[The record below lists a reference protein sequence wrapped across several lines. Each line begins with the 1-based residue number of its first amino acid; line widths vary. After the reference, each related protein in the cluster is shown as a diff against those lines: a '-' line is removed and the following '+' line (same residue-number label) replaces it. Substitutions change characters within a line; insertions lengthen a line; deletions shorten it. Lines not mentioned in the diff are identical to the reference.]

1 MGTVVSLFVN
11 VFAAMAA
18 IPFLSFALVY
28 IITLRLTQQKKRAMH
43 WSMDVTTV
51 LLIMAVGALW
61 QYIWGSSVGWWVLLG
76 LLLLLYVTLALLQIW
91 LKGKLD
97 WERLGRGGW
106 RLSFILFSTLYLI
119 FFVIGMQ
126 TG

>member
-1 MGTVVSLFVN
+1 MGTVVSLFVH

-18 IPFLSFALVY
+18 IPFLSFAFVY
-28 IITLRLTQQKKRAMH
+28 IITFRLTKQKKRAIH

-61 QYIWGSSVGWWVLLG
+61 QYIWGSFVGGWVALA
-76 LLLLLYVTLALLQIW
+76 LLLLLYVALALLQIW

-97 WERLGRGGW
+97 WERLARRGW
-106 RLSFILFSTLYLI
+106 RLSFMLFSTLYLV
-119 FFVIGMQ
+119 FFVIGMRAD
-126 TG
+126 